1 MAKFKQRVL
10 YKNKKLAF
18 FLVNPIFYNLSTI
31 PRAFAALKNRQQKLA
46 AVV

>member
-1 MAKFKQRVL
+1 MAKFKQYNL

-31 PRAFAALKNRQQKLA
+31 LSISCW
-46 AVV
+46 